1 MAVGTVSK
9 KVLRMTFTNALGSGV
24 SYSVVNPLAD
34 LTAAAVQTFMNLAIA
49 KNIFTSTGGDL
60 VGINNIAIV
69 DTTTQDLYDPPVA

>member
-9 KVLRMTFTNALGSGV
+9 KVLRMTFTNASGAAV
-24 SYSVVNPLAD
+24 SYSVANPVAG
-34 LTAAAVQTFMNLAIA
+34 LTPATIQDFMNMAIA